1 VEAGEKISRGG
12 AAVGRLRFWIA
23 KTRRPADAGQDS
35 FTFFNAVRVKDFF
48 TFSFCPGQGR
58 ATRQATSLNAVRVK
72 DFLRFHFALSVK
84 AIDDVI
90 PMRASAGITLL
101 SGIGASM
108 SLRESRRPK

>member
-1 VEAGEKISRGG
+1 M
-12 AAVGRLRFWIA
+12 RFA
-23 KTRRPADAGQDS
+23 S
-35 FTFFNAVRVKDFF
+35 
-48 TFSFCPGQGR
+48 S
-58 ATRQATSLNAVRVK
+58 
-72 DFLRFHFALSVK
+72 FLRFHFALSVK